1 MVTPEVKAKLLEK
14 YRTFNVDHIDWWD
27 CVYDDFKADMA
38 AIGIRVDEMYFSGFW
53 SQGDGA
59 CFEGVV
65 ENWDLFLK
73 SLGYDNEYLI
83 REANYNWTFSS
94 KHQGRYYHENCVLF
108 FDDSISLPISA
119 DDDDWAHYYL
129 GDAPEELRKAVVLSQ
144 LAQYSGIESDFV
156 EAFKRHMRDLYSR
169 LEKEYD
175 HLTSDEAV
183 LETLE
188 ANDMLEEAINQLTE
202 DEHA

>member
-1 MVTPEVKAKLLEK
+1 MTPEIKAKLLEK

-27 CVYDDFKADMA
+27 CVYEQFQEDMKTV
-38 AIGIRVDEMYFSGFW
+38 GIRVDEMYFSGFW

-73 SLGYDNEYLI
+73 SLGHDNEYLI
-83 REANYNWTFSS
+83 NEATYNWTFSS
-94 KHQGRYYHENCVLF
+94 KHQGHYYHENCVAF
-108 FDDSISLPISA
+108 FDDSISLPNHA
-119 DDDDWAHYYL
+119 DDEDWAHYYL
-129 GDAPEELRKAVVLSQ
+129 DGKEELRKAVIVSQ

-169 LEKEYD
+169 LEDEYD
-175 HLTSDEAV
+175 NLTSDEAV
-183 LETLE
+183 LEALE
-188 ANDMLEEAINQLTE
+188 ANDMLEEAINELTE
-202 DEHA
+202 HEHA